1 MLIEGTGIP
10 TLVDLLTCS
19 RIVVVKFEFFKSR
32 LVISKRY
39 ESIYLTGLPFCM
51 YEDRKILFN
60 CQRDYT
66 PPAIKGLRKD
76 K

>member
-1 MLIEGTGIP
+1 M
-10 TLVDLLTCS
+10 
-19 RIVVVKFEFFKSR
+19 
-32 LVISKRY
+32 VISKRY

-51 YEDRKILFN
+51 YKDRKILFN

-76 K
+76 KWKTIQTRKVKKTVLKAL